1 MAFLGKGRKEN
12 LIELAIEMGLSA
24 DVNMKVMEL
33 KDLITTSKNYEDEF
47 IKGLFNTIIDDRK
60 KREDIEVEKAREKF
74 ELET

>member
-1 MAFLGKGRKEN
+1 MAFLRKGCKED
-12 LIELAIEMGLSA
+12 LVKLATEMGLSIN
-24 DVNMKVMEL
+24 VNMKVMEL